1 MAPRNSFSACLR
13 APRGIHI
20 SDSVAYFTGV
30 AKNDRIGEDRLDLL
44 SRGHVIP
51 PGLEVDRQSGGFTPH
66 APLNRIPLGCSTG
79 VESLGYST
87 GAPQIQHKVF
97 KKLHQRSVSGAFLC
111 LLL

>member
-1 MAPRNSFSACLR
+1 MLALWNSFSACLLGR
-13 APRGIHI
+13 
-20 SDSVAYFTGV
+20 S
-30 AKNDRIGEDRLDLL
+30 DRIGEDRLDLL

-51 PGLEVDRQSGGFTPH
+51 PGLEVHRESGGFTPN

-111 LLL
+111 LLLRMTRAVKQEK